1 MSDDILN
8 KYVEQAEHLKAALD
22 AGDISQDEFN
32 ELIADM
38 ADVEKIQEVLDK
50 ENIKIK
56 AAEIAKAISAV
67 AGLI

>member
-8 KYVEQAEHLKAALD
+8 KYVEQAEHLKAAFD

-38 ADVEKIQEVLDK
+38 TDVDKIQEVLDK

-56 AAEIAKAISAV
+56 AAEIAKAVSAV
-67 AGLI
+67 AGLL